1 MAAGRPGDFEL
12 SASEFERLE
21 AALKDA
27 EFRKLLL
34 EYCEEIQAPE
44 NRKKYQH
51 EFTEM
56 ERQRGHI
63 VEFLE
68 PEPGYVVKTS
78 SGGDKKTFINVCSNR
93 NIQPPTCSGLQLTL
107 PHAVTPSKD
116 HKDASGR
123 KCVVY
128 DAIFHPNTLSLASK
142 SGYIKNLVTS
152 TACDAVQQS
161 HQLTLD
167 TTNLKF
173 PKSTYKGPKVPT
185 VTRKPDPNYEQ
196 QPPSVLDEIY
206 PQKSYVQ
213 QSPQIINPKPKP
225 NSDYTIPKYIL
236 KQSRNIDLKEF
247 TYEKEAKQHTAMPN
261 NVILEIY
268 LPLLFSTSEATLDV
282 QGKNFKLTSEKP
294 ARYNLEVMLPYAVN
308 DEAGSAK
315 FDLDKRVLIVTLP
328 VIPSSR
334 MYCTREDSGVE
345 SDTNSPCPS
354 DEDNTTSLVTEI
366 SDDAPGIEVIS
377 ESEAYRTSDE
387 EFFEPSLCFSAPTYI
402 CNVVDSS
409 IVFTLQVKNVDPDSI
424 STKNDANQIK
434 VKFSSIGAGYFP
446 IHYGLIVKLPNGD
459 CGTPSVEAW
468 DNNVTMQ
475 FDVQSTVCI
484 DHCFVGLYDNDIK
497 KEILEASIPPT
508 KIVDEINEE
517 QICTNFKDAFHISKE
532 YFLESDLSYSLP
544 NYTLNVLDNI
554 IAFTFHV
561 KNVEAA
567 SFSSQ
572 ISKDGV
578 WLKFSSLNGERI
590 VTHYVLCIKF
600 PFETKCQEPSIDAWD
615 NNTVMQLEFLDKL
628 PESIYVGS
636 TDGNMKKHVLDT
648 LNGQDITLNLNEQF
662 GDEPIVEV
670 IAKGNNETNISLSP
684 SEGKFEKIKAIPKR
698 VTECFDNAICS
709 SSGGSFKGILKCKSR
724 IGRSFSESSVDL
736 VEYNMSP
743 SYSISSADCIPE
755 ESCSL
760 KKTVRFSNVIAKQ
773 TFRFYLV
780 FNMFFNSLTLKT

>member
-1 MAAGRPGDFEL
+1 MAAGRPGDFQLNVE
-12 SASEFERLE
+12 EFERLE

-34 EYCEEIQAPE
+34 EYCEEVQAPE
-44 NRKKYQH
+44 NRKKYQL

-63 VEFLE
+63 VKFLE

-78 SGGDKKTFINVCSNR
+78 SEGDKKTFINICSNA
-93 NIQPPTCSGLQLTL
+93 NVQPPACSGLQLTL

-128 DAIFHPNTLSLASK
+128 DVIFHPNTLSLASK
-142 SGYIKNLVTS
+142 SAYFKKLVTS
-152 TACDAVQQS
+152 TACDAVQQN

-173 PKSTYKGPKVPT
+173 PKSVYKGSKVPT

-196 QPPSVLDEIY
+196 QPPTMLDELY
-206 PQKSYVQ
+206 PQKSFVQ
-213 QSPQIINPKPKP
+213 QSPQIINSNPKSIP
-225 NSDYTIPKYIL
+225 DYTIPKYTL
-236 KQSRNIDLKEF
+236 KQSRHVDMKEF
-247 TYEKEAKQHTAMPN
+247 TYEKEAKQHSAIPT
-261 NVILEIY
+261 NVVLEIY
-268 LPLLFSTSEATLDV
+268 LPLLSSTSEATLDV
-282 QGKNFKLTSEKP
+282 QGKNFKLISEKP
-294 ARYNLEVMLPYAVN
+294 ARYKLEVTLPYAVN

-328 VIPSSR
+328 VVPSNVDR
-334 MYCTREDSGVE
+334 IYCTREDSGVE
-345 SDTNSPCPS
+345 SDANSPCPS

-366 SDDAPGIEVIS
+366 SDDAPGIEVVS
-377 ESEAYRTSDE
+377 ESEAYRTSDD
-387 EFFEPSLCFSAPTYI
+387 EFFESSLCFSAPAYI
-402 CNVVDSS
+402 FNVVDNN

-424 STKNDANQIK
+424 STKNDLNQIK

-446 IHYGLIVKLPNGD
+446 IYYGLIVKLPNEVN
-459 CGTPSVEAW
+459 CETPIVEAW
-468 DNNVTMQ
+468 DNNITVQ
-475 FDVQSTVCI
+475 FEVQSTVCI
-484 DHCFVGLYDNDIK
+484 DHCFVGLYDNDMK
-497 KEILEASIPPT
+497 KEVLEPSIAPT
-508 KIVDEINEE
+508 KVIDKIIEE
-517 QICTNFKDAFHISKE
+517 QICTNFKDTFHISKE

-554 IAFTFHV
+554 VAFTFHV
-561 KNVEAA
+561 KNVDAA

-578 WLKFSSLNGERI
+578 WLKFSSVNGERN
-590 VTHYVLCIKF
+590 VNHYVLCIKF
-600 PFETKCQEPSIDAWD
+600 PFEIKCQEPSIDAWD

-628 PESIYVGS
+628 PECIYVGS
-636 TDGNMKKHVLDT
+636 TDENIKKHVLNT

-684 SEGKFEKIKAIPKR
+684 CETKHEKIKAIPKK
-698 VTECFDNAICS
+698 VTECYDNTTCS
-709 SSGGSFKGILKCKSR
+709 SSGGSFKGILKYKSR
-724 IGRSFSESSVDL
+724 IGRSLSESSVDL

-773 TFRFYLV
+773 TFR
-780 FNMFFNSLTLKT
+780 